1 MAKEDFVN
9 VRITKF
15 GERFI
20 EQCGGGPLRVHEGG
34 RVGSEFTFTPGETQ
48 RVTRAVDWDK
58 VLKNQHV
65 NGQSLFEIVEEDAA
79 DPQGAKDNDANE
91 NTEVNA

>member
-1 MAKEDFVN
+1 MMEARMSKEDFVT

-34 RVGSEFTFTPGETQ
+34 RVGSEFTFAPGETQ
-48 RVTRAVDWDK
+48 RVTRAVDWEK
-58 VLKNQHV
+58 VLKNQHI
-65 NGQSLFEIVEEDAA
+65 NGQSLFEIVEEESDAQQ
-79 DPQGAKDNDANE
+79 DNE